1 LSVATSEQLVGT
13 QVGRYRLEKI
23 LGEGGMGC
31 VYLGVDEE
39 RSSRV
44 AIKVLSKQTP
54 ESMQRFRAE
63 ARAVSL
69 ISHFNIVNLVDVA
82 ELPDGRPYMVME
94 LVEGQSLRDAAP
106 NASVETIV
114 RICGEVLAALE
125 AAHAIG
131 IVHRDLKPDNIMV
144 TRAGHAKVLDFG
156 VAKLAPGVG
165 GGNTP
170 RTAEGL
176 TMGTPAYMAPE
187 QVIGGVVDARTDV
200 YTMGVVLFEVLTGER
215 PFSGASDVEV
225 MRAHRDR
232 PPPRPRTLAPA
243 IPAGVEIVILRAL
256 AKDPVKRYQS
266 ARAMA
271 AALVDAIEGRA
282 PKKLASADETPTPRE
297 RPAAPAPRSR
307 VPAMIAVVAIVIAA
321 TVVFTIA
328 RARRN
333 AQPAA
338 ADAAIVADAAQ
349 LAIVEDAVQP
359 AIVGDAA
366 PTDANIAND
375 DATDGANTLRVADA
389 GAPDDAALAVDASVD
404 AAVATGPDAKPARPA
419 KAVLPPPIT
428 RAPDF
433 AADAFDPIGYLGRA
447 TELAK
452 QVAPDAQ
459 LFEFQAVPITPAH
472 VIDLSRQR
480 RRVEY
485 RYFSAAGAK
494 APPIDGQPPCVVVVS
509 VSPAGAQARLETN
522 KRCAMMKPVQ
532 APRCTLKRL
541 RETFVAIFSNDTT
554 PTVDIGVTFRGRW
567 TVVAYIPNDKPQRME
582 IPDC

>member
-1 LSVATSEQLVGT
+1 MSEGLVGT

-31 VYLGVDEE
+31 VYLGVDDE
-39 RSSRV
+39 RASRV
-44 AIKVLSKQTP
+44 AIKVLSMQTP

-94 LVEGQSLRDAAP
+94 LVEGRSLRDVAP
-106 NASVETIV
+106 GASVETIV

-144 TRAGHAKVLDFG
+144 TRTGHAKVLDFG

-187 QVIGGVVDARTDV
+187 QVIGGAVDARTDV
-200 YTMGVVLFEVLTGER
+200 YTMGVVLFEVLTGQR
-215 PFSGASDVEV
+215 PFSGGSDVEV

-232 PPPRPRTLAPA
+232 PPARPRTLAPA
-243 IPAGVEIVILRAL
+243 IPAAVELVILRAL
-256 AKDPVKRYQS
+256 AKDPMKRFQT

-271 AALVDAIEGRA
+271 AALADAIEGRG
-282 PKKLASADETPTPRE
+282 PKKLVSSDETPTPRE
-297 RPAAPAPRSR
+297 RPAAPARRSR
-307 VPAMIAVVAIVIAA
+307 APAMIAVVAIAIAA
-321 TVVFTIA
+321 TVAFMIA
-328 RARRN
+328 RLRRN
-333 AQPAA
+333 EPPAPSV
-338 ADAAIVADAAQ
+338 DTAIVADA
-349 LAIVEDAVQP
+349 VPPP
-359 AIVGDAA
+359 A
-366 PTDANIAND
+366 DANIANVPVVV
-375 DATDGANTLRVADA
+375 DAATA
-389 GAPDDAALAVDASVD
+389 DDAALEPTRDPAID
-404 AAVATGPDAKPARPA
+404 AAIAADPDAKPD
-419 KAVLPPPIT
+419 T
-428 RAPDF
+428 RAPTKATLPSAITQAPDF
-433 AADAFDPIGYLGRA
+433 STDAFDPLGYLGRA

-452 QVAPDAQ
+452 QVASDAQ
-459 LFEFQAVPITPAH
+459 LVELQATPIAPTN
-472 VIDLSRQR
+472 VVDLSRQR

-485 RYFSAAGAK
+485 RYFSASGAK
-494 APPIDGQPPCVVVVS
+494 APPIDGRHPCVVVVS

-522 KRCAMMKPVQ
+522 KRCAMKPVPP
-532 APRCTLKRL
+532 PRCTLNRI
-541 RETFVAIFSNDTT
+541 REAVSTFTAETT
-554 PTVDIGVTFRGRW
+554 DISVTFRGRW
-567 TVVAYIPNDKPQRME
+567 TVVAYIPEDDPLRME
-582 IPDC
+582 VPDC